1 MVQMRFNYL
10 PIRRV
15 YHGTGVLRELP
26 ELLKELGTRKVMV
39 MSSSSV
45 SKTVFYGDL
54 LSEIPGDYAEF
65 REVTQHS
72 PMEEIEHATELM
84 RNRNCDTILSVGGG
98 SVQDAAKVV
107 RYYYDIEA
115 PQIAVPTT
123 LSAAEFSHIAGY
135 SIGGEKTGIRDARIT
150 PHYVFLDPE
159 PAMETPQKLWR
170 TSGIRALDHVIET
183 VVSNFSSEPARIM
196 AREAMRKIFINLHG
210 DTLPEKH
217 ECQLA
222 AWYSY
227 FEVFDVPFGLSHL
240 IGRVIGAKWEI
251 PHGVTS
257 CITLPAVLRHYAE
270 VNPEPLALMGSWLGL
285 SASDNR
291 ELALQFAKTV
301 ESFIRGLGF
310 VPRLGDYGITRDD
323 FKYIAGKIDAPG
335 SEVLEVLEDMI

>member
-1 MVQMRFNYL
+1 MKFNYL
-10 PIRRV
+10 PIKRV
-15 YHGTGVLRELP
+15 YHGPGTLKDLPALLREIGS
-26 ELLKELGTRKVMV
+26 EKVLV
-39 MSSSSV
+39 MSSASV
-45 SKTVFYGDL
+45 SRTVFYGDL
-54 LSEIPGDYAEF
+54 LADLPVEYAEF

-84 RNRNCDTILSVGGG
+84 RNRNCDTIVSVGGG

-107 RYYYDIEA
+107 RYYYDLDA
-115 PQIAVPTT
+115 PQVAIPTT

-150 PHYVFLDPE
+150 PQYIFLDPE
-159 PAMETPQKLWR
+159 AARETPLRLWR
-170 TSGIRALDHVIET
+170 KTGVRALDHVVET
-183 VVSNFSSEPARIM
+183 VVSNFHSEPARIM
-196 AREAMRKIFINLHG
+196 AREAMRKIFLNLAG
-210 DTLPEKH
+210 ESVTERY

-227 FEVFDVPFGLSHL
+227 FEVFDAPFGLSHL

-257 CITLPAVLRHYAE
+257 CITLPAVLRHYAD

-291 ELALQFAKTV
+291 ELALQFARTV

-323 FKYIAGKIDAPG
+323 FKYIAGKINAPG

>member
-1 MVQMRFNYL
+1 MVPMKFNYL

-15 YHGTGVLRELP
+15 YHGSGVLKELP
-26 ELLKELGTRKVMV
+26 DLLKEIGTRKVMV
-39 MSSSSV
+39 MSSNSV
-45 SKTVFYGDL
+45 SKTAFYSDL
-54 LSEIPGDYAEF
+54 LSNIPVEYAEF

-84 RNRNCDTILSVGGG
+84 KNRNCDTILSVGGG

-115 PQIAVPTT
+115 PQIAIPTT

-150 PHYVFLDPE
+150 PQYIFLDPE

-183 VVSNFSSEPARIM
+183 VVSNFRSEPARIM
-196 AREAMRKIFINLHG
+196 AREAMRKIFVNIRG
-210 DTLPEKH
+210 DSLQEKH

-227 FEVFDVPFGLSHL
+227 FEVFDAPFGLSHL

-251 PHGVTS
+251 PHGITS

-270 VNPEPLALMGSWLGL
+270 VNPDPLALMGSWLGL
-285 SASDNR
+285 SAADR
-291 ELALQFAKTV
+291 TELAKQFAKAV
-301 ESFIRGLGF
+301 ENLIRSMGF
-310 VPRLGDYGITRDD
+310 AQRLGDYGIGRED
-323 FKYIAGKIDAPG
+323 FPYIAGRINSPG
-335 SEVLEVLEDMI
+335 SEVVQLLEDMI